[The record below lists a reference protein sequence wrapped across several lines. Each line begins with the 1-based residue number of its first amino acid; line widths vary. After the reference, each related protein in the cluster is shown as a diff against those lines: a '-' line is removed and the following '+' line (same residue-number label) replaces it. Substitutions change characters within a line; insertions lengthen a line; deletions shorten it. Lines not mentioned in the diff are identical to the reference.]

1 MFSKLDLFCVPLL
14 SRHEF
19 ASLLSGLSWGLGCCL
34 GLPWETAVFS
44 AFPFVPGLDRTVVP
58 AQGLL
63 VWALQ
68 CVLGLSSC
76 SPQTCGESLGEEVLW
91 LMMLEGSSSV
101 VDMV

>member
-1 MFSKLDLFCVPLL
+1 M
-14 SRHEF
+14 
-19 ASLLSGLSWGLGCCL
+19 
-34 GLPWETAVFS
+34 
-44 AFPFVPGLDRTVVP
+44 VP

-91 LMMLEGSSSV
+91 LMMLGGSSSV